1 MRLTSG
7 SISVTLFL
15 LTCLIALP
23 DANAQTRGGGGGG
36 RDASRSGLGKSLP
49 APGLTAAFHG
59 GAACTT
65 IASPY
70 GSPTRYDGSLRK
82 SGGAED
88 GLHGGIDLS
97 LDEGT
102 PLLAIAAGRVFAAGE
117 GGMLEG
123 IFLWVLH
130 LPEDTGLNFA
140 FLAKY
145 QHLREPS
152 PLRQGERVRP
162 GQDLARSGKTGTVGG
177 HYGPRGY
184 PHLHLTVRA
193 LTDDGLKLAATGS
206 GEFRI
211 LRDTVMVDPLTVYVP
226 GIAAP
231 ADAANLPGERKTV
244 TIAHVDL
251 KGTLRSADSRL
262 VWPVACP

>member
-1 MRLTSG
+1 MRLASG
-7 SISVTLFL
+7 SISATLFL
-15 LTCLIALP
+15 LACLVALP
-23 DANAQTRGGGGGG
+23 DAAAQTRGSGGG
-36 RDASRSGLGKSLP
+36 REVSRSGLGASLP
-49 APGLTAAFHG
+49 VAGLSAAFHG
-59 GAACTT
+59 GAACAPV
-65 IASPY
+65 ASPY

-82 SGGAED
+82 TGGAEG

-130 LPEDTGLNFA
+130 LPEDTGLSFA

-152 PLRQGERVRP
+152 PLRQGESVRA
-162 GQDLARSGKTGTVGG
+162 GQEVARAGKTGTVGG
-177 HYGPRGY
+177 HYGARGY

-193 LTDDGLKLAATGS
+193 LTDDGLKLASAGS

-211 LRDTVMVDPLTVYVP
+211 LRDTVMVDPLTVYMP

-231 ADAANLPGERKTV
+231 ADTARLPEERKTV

-251 KGTLRSADSRL
+251 KGTSRPAGARL